1 MIFWKLFYTF
11 LEIGAFS
18 FGGGYGMIALIRE
31 RTLSAGWLSEEELLD
46 IIAVA
51 ESTPG
56 PIAVN
61 LATFIGARQGG
72 IPGAVCATA
81 GVVLPAFL
89 IILLIAALAKSLMK
103 YKGVQAFL
111 GGVRPAVVGLLFAT
125 AAILLLRGGFGITT
139 VSDGVSPDF
148 AALGI
153 FAALVLI
160 ALIAKKAFKKKIPP
174 IVMILIAA
182 ALGIA
187 VYGFIFKC

>member
-1 MIFWKLFYTF
+1 MIFWKLFATF
-11 LEIGAFS
+11 FEIGLFS

-31 RTLSAGWLSEEELLD
+31 LTLAAGWLTEEELLD
-46 IIAVA
+46 VIAVA

-61 LATFIGARQGG
+61 AATFIGTRQAGFL
-72 IPGAVCATA
+72 GAVCATA

-89 IILLIAALAKSLMK
+89 IILLISAVLKSLIK

-111 GGVRPAVVGLLFAT
+111 GGVRPAVAGLIFAT
-125 AAILLLRGGFGITT
+125 AAILLLRGALGLTALSGGIK
-139 VSDGVSPDF
+139 PDF
-148 AALGI
+148 AAMGI

-160 ALIAKKAFKKKIPP
+160 ALIAKKRFKKKIPP

-182 ALGIA
+182 ALGMA
-187 VYGFIFKC
+187 VYGIAEL

>member
-18 FGGGYGMIALIRE
+18 FGGGYGMIALMRE
-31 RTLSAGWLSEEELLD
+31 RTLAAGWLTEAELLD
-46 IIAVA
+46 MIAVA

-125 AAILLLRGGFGITT
+125 AAVLLLRGGFGMTA
-139 VSDGVSPDF
+139 VSDGITPDF

-153 FAALVLI
+153 FAVLAAVSLI
-160 ALIAKKAFKKKIPP
+160 AQKAFHKKIPP
-174 IVMILIAA
+174 IALILISAG
-182 ALGIA
+182 LGIVIYGIA
-187 VYGFIFKC
+187 V